1 MDDLRAW
8 TLARRISSPCCEI
21 QTVTFS
27 ALELLLLLAA
37 GAQPATRADTTV
49 QGVPFDTTLAV
60 ATNARLSV
68 DLGTGGAIR
77 ITGGETK
84 AVRVRVSEQ
93 GRHCADCLVTVTHT
107 GSAVH
112 VRLRRTMQVGA
123 PADLQI
129 EIDVPIQ
136 CSVELSSVGG
146 PVEIEGIDGMLS
158 GTTLSGALSLRR
170 ISGAVELQTRRG
182 DVTLRESYVSGAL
195 RTLDGRVLF
204 EDVGGSVVGTSA
216 RGRVILRRVER
227 ADSRN

>member
-1 MDDLRAW
+1 
-8 TLARRISSPCCEI
+8 
-21 QTVTFS
+21 VTFS
-27 ALELLLLLAA
+27 VLELLVLLASA
-37 GAQPATRADTTV
+37 SQPSSRADTTV

-60 ATNARLSV
+60 ATNARLAV
-68 DLGTGGAIR
+68 DLATGGAIR
-77 ITGGETK
+77 ITGGESKT
-84 AVRVRVSEQ
+84 VRVRVSEQ

-112 VRLRRTMQVGA
+112 VRLRRTLQMGA
-123 PADLQI
+123 PSDLQVEI
-129 EIDVPIQ
+129 EVPVQ
-136 CSVELSSVGG
+136 CNIELSSIGG
-146 PVEIEGIDGMLS
+146 AVEIEGIDGSLS
-158 GTTLSGALSLRR
+158 GTTNSGALTLRR

-216 RGRVILRRVER
+216 KGRVILRRVER